1 MGAKRLEESS
11 YCPQRTRRVSR
22 EGQRG
27 GEESCG
33 PGCCGRSK
41 GSGAEDGSLDLT
53 PKKVTDFRAHT
64 QYNVCVRVA
73 GGGGGR
79 GSPGW
84 SWRLRSGKCVV
95 SVDSSKEADTKG
107 ESVI

>member
-11 YCPQRTRRVSR
+11 YCPQRTRQVSR
-22 EGQRG
+22 GGQRG

-64 QYNVCVRVA
+64 QYNVCA
-73 GGGGGR
+73 GGGWRGR
-79 GSPGW
+79 QGEP
-84 SWRLRSGKCVV
+84 RLELEVEEWEVCSECRL
-95 SVDSSKEADTKG
+95 
-107 ESVI
+107 I

>member
-11 YCPQRTRRVSR
+11 YCPQRTRQVSR
-22 EGQRG
+22 GGQRG

-64 QYNVCVRVA
+64 QYNVCVRVV
-73 GGGGGR
+73 GGGWRGR
-79 GSPGW
+79 QREP
-84 SWRLRSGKCVV
+84 RLELEVEEWEVCSECRL
-95 SVDSSKEADTKG
+95 
-107 ESVI
+107 I